1 MRLDAVFYQ
10 LSYRFASPRWDTGT
24 PRPELVELVAGR
36 RPGRALDLGCGT
48 GTNAVYLARQGW
60 EVVGVDFSPLA
71 IETARKRG
79 LASGSST
86 SFVTGDVTDLAR
98 AGVRGPFDLVVDIGC
113 YHTLTANSLSGLR
126 VTSRSCRPPGGRLL
140 PGGDSRSAGDL
151 ASAAGHWRRLGRTA
165 RPLQRRLRACERTA
179 PRSFGP
185 EIALRALPDGSQAD
199 GRARRDWPSLG
210 CFAFAFAGFFESE
223 VRIPDNIA
231 PPEVTSRAAAEH
243 SDLHPQARRPP
254 AITQWT
260 GVPHFPLCSDRS
272 AVVRPDVRV
281 REECG
286 VHAEPRLA
294 LVIGRGSR
302 WHCRRA
308 GATRL

>member
-36 RPGRALDLGCGT
+36 RPGHALDLGCGT

-113 YHTLTANSLSGLR
+113 YHTLTANSRPVYESQVAAVARPGADFYLAGIVDPP
-126 VTSRSCRPPGGRLL
+126 VTWRLL
-140 PGGDSRSAGDL
+140 QATGVDSAELRARFSADFELVNERPLGP
-151 ASAAGHWRRLGRTA
+151 LGRKSHFV
-165 RPLQRRLRACERTA
+165 LFQM
-179 PRSFGP
+179 
-185 EIALRALPDGSQAD
+185 
-199 GRARRDWPSLG
+199 
-210 CFAFAFAGFFESE
+210 
-223 VRIPDNIA
+223 V
-231 PPEVTSRAAAEH
+231 
-243 SDLHPQARRPP
+243 RRP
-254 AITQWT
+254 T
-260 GVPHFPLCSDRS
+260 
-272 AVVRPDVRV
+272 AV
-281 REECG
+281 
-286 VHAEPRLA
+286 L
-294 LVIGRGSR
+294 
-302 WHCRRA
+302 
-308 GATRL
+308 GATGRP